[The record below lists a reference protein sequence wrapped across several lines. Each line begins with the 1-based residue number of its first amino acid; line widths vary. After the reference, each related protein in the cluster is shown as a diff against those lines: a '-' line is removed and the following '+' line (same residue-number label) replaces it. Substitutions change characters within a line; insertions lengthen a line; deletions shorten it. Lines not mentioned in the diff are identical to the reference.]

1 MDAIT
6 NNAHMQ
12 AVPNKT
18 QACQF
23 NEVFSRHG
31 WKKLTQCDAHHD
43 QCAGGHDQVTGKQKS
58 TWRQCV
64 KQVLLNTEVGAP
76 NQDQNKR
83 GQQGQIVLLV
93 RVQRASKTVTGT
105 RAAKAH
111 INS

>member
-31 WKKLTQCDAHHD
+31 WKKLTQCDAHSLCLREVDSETHV
-43 QCAGGHDQVTGKQKS
+43 GNGKIKS
-58 TWRQCV
+58 
-64 KQVLLNTEVGAP
+64 EVNRLEDFPRSNNRSNAITP
-76 NQDQNKR
+76 
-83 GQQGQIVLLV
+83 
-93 RVQRASKTVTGT
+93 KT
-105 RAAKAH
+105 RRP
-111 INS
+111 